1 MPTEP
6 ARLPRHPDLS
16 RETDTEATAVLP
28 AGSQGAYGDRYEED
42 SFDYPSSAESRSPG
56 EPKDGHADDAAAAGS
71 STTGQR
77 ASRAA
82 DTGLWQQVAGRHRTP
97 LLALAVVILVG
108 GFVFALSIVSD
119 TVSTPSAPVGGV
131 SGPTATNSVTSEPAV
146 PATTSP
152 VRPGGAGSVSSPPGD
167 GGTAVSPSPTAVPP
181 SASAGGQDGHRD
193 DGREDHRDDG

>member
-16 RETDTEATAVLP
+16 READTEATAVFP
-28 AGSQGAYGDRYEED
+28 HSSQGVHEARYEED
-42 SFDYPSSAESRSPG
+42 SFDYPSSPG
-56 EPKDGHADDAAAAGS
+56 EQPDDHADAAAGS
-71 STTGQR
+71 RTSGKR

-82 DTGLWQQVAGRHRTP
+82 DTGLWQQVASRHRTP
-97 LLALAVVILVG
+97 LLALAVVILAG

-119 TVSTPSAPVGGV
+119 TVSAPSAPVGGV
-131 SGPTATNSVTSEPAV
+131 SSPTATDSVTFEPTV
-146 PATTSP
+146 PVTTSP
-152 VRPGGAGSVSSPPGD
+152 VQPGGAGSVSSPPGD

-181 SASAGGQDGHRD
+181 SASVGGQDGHRD

>member
-6 ARLPRHPDLS
+6 VRLPRHPDLR

-28 AGSQGAYGDRYEED
+28 AGSQGVYGDRYEED

-56 EPKDGHADDAAAAGS
+56 EPKDGHADDAAAGS
-71 STTGQR
+71 STTGKR

-82 DTGLWQQVAGRHRTP
+82 DTGLWQQVAGRHRTS

-119 TVSTPSAPVGGV
+119 TVSAPSAPVGGV
-131 SGPTATNSVTSEPAV
+131 SSPTATDSVTFEPSV
-146 PATTSP
+146 PATISP
-152 VRPGGAGSVSSPPGD
+152 VQPGGAGSVSSPPGD
-167 GGTAVSPSPTAVPP
+167 GARPLAPSPAAPARPP
-181 SASAGGQDGHRD
+181 PGCRPHVA
-193 DGREDHRDDG
+193 

>member
-6 ARLPRHPDLS
+6 VRLPRHPDLC
-16 RETDTEATAVLP
+16 READTEATAVLP
-28 AGSQGAYGDRYEED
+28 AGSQGVYGDRYEED
-42 SFDYPSSAESRSPG
+42 SFDYPSSAEYRSPDV
-56 EPKDGHADDAAAAGS
+56 PQDDHADAAAGS
-71 STTGQR
+71 STTGKR

-119 TVSTPSAPVGGV
+119 TVSAPSAPVGGV
-131 SGPTATNSVTSEPAV
+131 STPTATDSVTFEPAA
-146 PATTSP
+146 PAPTSP
-152 VRPGGAGSVSSPPGD
+152 VQPGGAGSVSSPPGD

-181 SASAGGQDGHRD
+181 SASVGGQDGHRD